1 MPRSGVYFC
10 DRMGT
15 LRFQDPLSADWVALL
30 FVLVLAQLAWTNVT
44 SPKKWRLVME
54 GAFRTR
60 ISRRSMREEIDLQD
74 RSLLGLWWAALVGG
88 ALFIYQVLVQST
100 LLPNGGLR
108 YLEVFSLLALVAV
121 AQVFLQRAV
130 SFVFRGDG
138 GLHEYT
144 YSLVLSYLTMGLS
157 LLPVSVLVTYRPDQ
171 RPWLLLVGVSIIA
184 LVVVLRWARAVL
196 IGRSAGV
203 PFRHIFIYLCAAEIL
218 PVVIL
223 LHALRA
229 SGPPSDPLL

>member
-1 MPRSGVYFC
+1 
-10 DRMGT
+10 MGT

-171 RPWLLLVGVSIIA
+171 RPWLCCSA
-184 LVVVLRWARAVL
+184 SRSSRWWWFCAGP
-196 IGRSAGV
+196 GRSSSGD
-203 PFRHIFIYLCAAEIL
+203 PPGCLSGIFSSTFA
-218 PVVIL
+218 
-223 LHALRA
+223 
-229 SGPPSDPLL
+229 PPKSCLS